1 MTMWMATWA
10 WFSPRARVPRGAPCI
25 FGSIQQTRIAAYA
38 PDTPYWP
45 QRRLRPA
52 IWVGRQTSSRQINMS
67 RVAPDP
73 KMTSISAMP
82 PDCSGTGRA
91 HGAEY
96 SIFCTAQAGVHQDRK
111 EHLNFLCNLQLEVCK
126 TLRESI
132 ADVPIE
138 RAEQQRFHPAPKSS
152 REGTL
157 LTNPHRQ
164 TNAARAP
171 SQNRLPEPRLTV
183 RHEY

>member
-1 MTMWMATWA
+1 MAMRIATWA
-10 WFSPRARVPRGAPCI
+10 WFSPRAQVPRGAPCI
-25 FGSIQQTRIAAYA
+25 FWSIQQARTTVYA
-38 PDTPYWP
+38 PDIPYWP
-45 QRRLRPA
+45 QGCLRPA
-52 IWVGRQTSSRQINMS
+52 IWISRQTSSRQINMS

-157 LTNPHRQ
+157 LTNPIGKQ
-164 TNAARAP
+164 TRLERHPKIGCP
-171 SQNRLPEPRLTV
+171 SRV
-183 RHEY
+183 

>member
-1 MTMWMATWA
+1 MVFA
-10 WFSPRARVPRGAPCI
+10 ARTGPLGSSVH
-25 FGSIQQTRIAAYA
+25 FGSFHQARTAAYA
-38 PDTPYWP
+38 PDTPYWS

-52 IWVGRQTSSRQINMS
+52 IWVDGQTPSGQKGVPRA
-67 RVAPDP
+67 APNP

-82 PDCSGTGRA
+82 PDCSDTGRA

-132 ADVPIE
+132 ADVQIE
-138 RAEQQRFHPAPKSS
+138 RRAAAPPPCAQIQQRGDAPNEPPSANKRSS
-152 REGTL
+152 S
-157 LTNPHRQ
+157 
-164 TNAARAP
+164 AI
-171 SQNRLPEPRLTV
+171 PE
-183 RHEY
+183 

>member
-1 MTMWMATWA
+1 MCMVFAARTGPLGSSVHFWE
-10 WFSPRARVPRGAPCI
+10 FSAGQDGCIRAGHTILVPRTPLTGDLGRRANPVRTKSVPRA
-25 FGSIQQTRIAAYA
+25 
-38 PDTPYWP
+38 
-45 QRRLRPA
+45 
-52 IWVGRQTSSRQINMS
+52 
-67 RVAPDP
+67 APDP

-111 EHLNFLCNLQLEVCK
+111 EHLNFFCNLQLEVCK

-171 SQNRLPEPRLTV
+171 SQNMLPEPRLTV

>member
-1 MTMWMATWA
+1 MRMVFVASTGPLGSTVHFWE
-10 WFSPRARVPRGAPCI
+10 FSAGRDKCIRTGRIELVPRMPSIGDLGRRANPVRTKGVPRAAP
-25 FGSIQQTRIAAYA
+25 G
-38 PDTPYWP
+38 
-45 QRRLRPA
+45 
-52 IWVGRQTSSRQINMS
+52 
-67 RVAPDP
+67 P

-82 PDCSGTGRA
+82 SDCSGTSRA

-96 SIFCTAQAGVHQDRK
+96 SVFCTAQAGVHRDRK
-111 EHLNFLCNLQLEVCK
+111 EHLYFLCNLQLEVCK

-157 LTNPHRQ
+157 LTNPHRK
-164 TNAARAP
+164 TNAARTP

>member
-1 MTMWMATWA
+1 MTNLGPGIQKSQCSKMAMRAATWA
-10 WFSPRARVPRGAPCI
+10 WFSPLARVPWGAACI
-25 FGSIQQTRIAAYA
+25 FGSFQQARTAARYHGQ
-38 PDTPYWP
+38 TPSGQKSVP
-45 QRRLRPA
+45 RA
-52 IWVGRQTSSRQINMS
+52 
-67 RVAPDP
+67 APDP

-111 EHLNFLCNLQLEVCK
+111 EHLNFFCNLQLEVCK

>member
-1 MTMWMATWA
+1 MVFAARTGPLGSSVHFWE
-10 WFSPRARVPRGAPCI
+10 FSASQDGCIRAGHTILVPRTPLTGDLVDGQTPSGQKSVPRA
-25 FGSIQQTRIAAYA
+25 
-38 PDTPYWP
+38 
-45 QRRLRPA
+45 
-52 IWVGRQTSSRQINMS
+52 
-67 RVAPDP
+67 APDP

-96 SIFCTAQAGVHQDRK
+96 SIFCTAQAGVHQDRI
-111 EHLNFLCNLQLEVCK
+111 EHLNFFCNLQLEVCK

-171 SQNRLPEPRLTV
+171 SQNMLPEPRLTV